1 MDREQLVTRDELAA
15 GLFALHD
22 ILEEVR
28 RIRRFLSGEEE
39 EDVGE

>member
-1 MDREQLVTRDELAA
+1 VNDEPLVTREELAA
-15 GLFALHD
+15 ALFALHD

-28 RIRRFLSGEEE
+28 KIRRFLSGEEE